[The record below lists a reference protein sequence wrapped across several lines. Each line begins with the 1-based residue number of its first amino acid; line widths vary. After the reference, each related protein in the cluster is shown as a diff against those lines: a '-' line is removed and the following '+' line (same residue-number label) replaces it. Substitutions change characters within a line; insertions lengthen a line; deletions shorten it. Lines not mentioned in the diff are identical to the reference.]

1 MPGTAGG
8 PRKAL
13 SNHLLNDLSYLC
25 WEVTVCQALGKI
37 SLRPRSSSVL
47 QMETEA
53 QKGQA
58 LCPRS
63 HSEAIQGETSML
75 VTQHIKGIQQTW
87 VPFCPNSPQRE
98 PTWPSCALSSLPDGS
113 SAAQPRAHA
122 SAYKPPITYPSVPSV
137 CTPSQG
143 SEVLV
148 GLSWAHPGPRR
159 ARPAVSLPDLPLR
172 LLCWCADPGP

>member
-1 MPGTAGG
+1 MPGTAAG

-25 WEVTVCQALGKI
+25 REVTVCQALGII

-98 PTWPSCALSSLPDGS
+98 PTGPSWALSSLPDGS
-113 SAAQPRAHA
+113 LAAQPWAHA
-122 SAYKPPITYPSVPSV
+122 SAYKPPITYPWVPL
-137 CTPSQG
+137 CAPPAKAQRCW
-143 SEVLV
+143 
-148 GLSWAHPGPRR
+148 WASPGPTLGPGGQGQPLACRT
-159 ARPAVSLPDLPLR
+159 SL
-172 LLCWCADPGP
+172 